1 MTHFPCSISEHSI
14 YPSITQYFP
23 PIMLVLFSNSK
34 NGDSNSKTHGFLPSP
49 RLPSFL
55 RFAKPTVTCTP
66 ITMPSSCKYTRQGY
80 SRESSYD
87 STMSSTSTSQTQ
99 GTIHH
104 RRSILRT
111 NTSSP
116 PPSLEGFT
124 ELFHSRVSTP
134 FVTPVPS
141 DESDSSD
148 AKRWARM
155 LRMQR
160 EFHCYKSARLEA
172 AVEAL
177 ERGED
182 PPIRESLC
190 PHRK

>member
-1 MTHFPCSISEHSI
+1 
-14 YPSITQYFP
+14 
-23 PIMLVLFSNSK
+23 MLLLFSNPPSSK
-34 NGDSNSKTHGFLPSP
+34 QNSNTNTFLHSP

-55 RFAKPTVTCTP
+55 KFSKPNVTCAAV
-66 ITMPSSCKYTRQGY
+66 MPSYSSRQGY

-87 STMSSTSTSQTQ
+87 STTSQSPSPTYTQ

-104 RRSILRT
+104 RRTISR
-111 NTSSP
+111 NNSSTP
-116 PPSLEGFT
+116 APLPPSLDGFT

-141 DESDSSD
+141 DKSDSSD
-148 AKRWARM
+148 AKRWQRM

-177 ERGED
+177 ENGMSIEEV
-182 PPIRESLC
+182 PIREP
-190 PHRK
+190 PHRPCDKVRRNLTLW

>member
-1 MTHFPCSISEHSI
+1 
-14 YPSITQYFP
+14 
-23 PIMLVLFSNSK
+23 MLVLSSNNKESR
-34 NGDSNSKTHGFLPSP
+34 FLPSP
-49 RLPSFL
+49 RLPSCL
-55 RFAKPTVTCTP
+55 RFAKPSITCTS
-66 ITMPSSCKYTRQGY
+66 TSVMMPSRQGY

-87 STMSSTSTSQTQ
+87 STISNFSQRQ

-104 RRSILRT
+104 RRTISRT
-111 NTSSP
+111 HTSSP
-116 PPSLEGFT
+116 APLPPSLDGFT
-124 ELFHSRVSTP
+124 ELFQSRVSTP

-141 DESDSSD
+141 DEADSND
-148 AKRWARM
+148 VKRWQRM

-182 PPIRESLC
+182 PPIREC
-190 PHRK
+190 PLHKKKPT

>member
-1 MTHFPCSISEHSI
+1 
-14 YPSITQYFP
+14 
-23 PIMLVLFSNSK
+23 MLVLFSNSK
-34 NGDSNSKTHGFLPSP
+34 RSSNSILPSP

-55 RFAKPTVTCTP
+55 KFTKPTVTCPTL
-66 ITMPSSCKYTRQGY
+66 IMPSCRYSRQGY

-87 STMSSTSTSQTQ
+87 STISNTSQIQ

-104 RRSILRT
+104 RRTISRS

-116 PPSLEGFT
+116 APLPPSLDGFT

-141 DESDSSD
+141 DKSDSSD
-148 AKRWARM
+148 AKRWHRM
-155 LRMQR
+155 LKMQR

-177 ERGED
+177 ERGEE
-182 PPIRESLC
+182 PPIRERHC
-190 PHRK
+190 PLIVEGEI